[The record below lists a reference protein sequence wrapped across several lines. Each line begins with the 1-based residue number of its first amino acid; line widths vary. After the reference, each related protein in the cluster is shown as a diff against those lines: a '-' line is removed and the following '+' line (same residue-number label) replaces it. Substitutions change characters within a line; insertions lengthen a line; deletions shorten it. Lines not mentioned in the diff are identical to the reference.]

1 MPNEYK
7 GLPRP
12 EVPAQ
17 SRESASRCH
26 DGKCELSSTHLRKGK
41 SMVIVFVGIDL
52 AKNVFAVHG
61 VNAAGQPQ
69 LVRPAAARGRL
80 HELTASLPLCNTKSA
95 ST

>member
-1 MPNEYK
+1 
-7 GLPRP
+7 
-12 EVPAQ
+12 
-17 SRESASRCH
+17 
-26 DGKCELSSTHLRKGK
+26 
-41 SMVIVFVGIDL
+41 MVIVFVGIDL

>member
-12 EVPAQ
+12 EVTAQ

-26 DGKCELSSTHLRKGK
+26 DGKRECSSTHLRNGQA
-41 SMVIVFVGIDL
+41 MTIVFVGVDL

-69 LVRPAAARGRL
+69 LVRPAIARSRL
-80 HELTASLPLCNTKSA
+80 YELIASLPLRNTKSA
-95 ST
+95 AT